1 MMDPSYNFEF
11 SSEDGAREETNSLQ
25 NVVTGS
31 YSYRTPGGQDILVR
45 YSAGPDTG
53 FVVENADEVAAAVA
67 RSAGEAAPEPVVK
80 AAPYSGE
87 VAEAE
92 FTAPAVDSAM
102 NLERSYAYSYAA
114 ADQAAQQTA
123 DGEGEI
129 SGSYSYTLAD
139 GTELEVRYTAGK
151 DGFKVENLDEVLAKA
166 APAEVEAGD
175 DNLAAYQEAAPALAP
190 APAPAPAVVVAK

>member
-1 MMDPSYNFEF
+1 MMMDPSYNFEF

-67 RSAGEAAPEPVVK
+67 RSAGEAAPAVK

-92 FTAPAVDSAM
+92 FTAPGVDSAM
-102 NLERSYAYSYAA
+102 NLE
-114 ADQAAQQTA
+114 
-123 DGEGEI
+123 
-129 SGSYSYTLAD
+129 
-139 GTELEVRYTAGK
+139 
-151 DGFKVENLDEVLAKA
+151 
-166 APAEVEAGD
+166 
-175 DNLAAYQEAAPALAP
+175 
-190 APAPAPAVVVAK
+190 

>member
-31 YSYRTPGGQDILVR
+31 YG
-45 YSAGPDTG
+45 
-53 FVVENADEVAAAVA
+53 
-67 RSAGEAAPEPVVK
+67 
-80 AAPYSGE
+80 
-87 VAEAE
+87 
-92 FTAPAVDSAM
+92 
-102 NLERSYAYSYAA
+102 YSYAA

-139 GTELEVRYTAGK
+139 GTELEGRYTAGK

-166 APAEVEAGD
+166 APEAAEDTLGG
-175 DNLAAYQEAAPALAP
+175 YQEAA
-190 APAPAPAVVVAK
+190 